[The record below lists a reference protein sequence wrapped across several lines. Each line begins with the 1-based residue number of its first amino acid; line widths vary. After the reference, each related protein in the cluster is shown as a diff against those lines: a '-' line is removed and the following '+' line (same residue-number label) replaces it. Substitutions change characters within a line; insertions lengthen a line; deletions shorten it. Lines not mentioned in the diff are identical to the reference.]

1 MQKKSMLALLL
12 ALTLILSGCALQRVN
27 EEKDAARV
35 IIDVNGETVTKGAFV
50 TTVNNT
56 WTQYQYYNQLYSQY
70 GMGDIYPTDADTVI
84 KEVADNYVSTL
95 AARQKAR
102 EMGMYEFTEE
112 EKASI
117 QEKAK
122 ESYDSY
128 LSQVASNYLTDSTL
142 EGDALTAAAEAYIA
156 EHGMSTL
163 DDFVKDAEN
172 EAALDKLETLITA
185 DVTVS
190 DEEVTASLNEKA
202 EAAKAQYETNP
213 DAYGTAVNGKS
224 TVYYAPAGYRMVRH
238 ILINVTDDERT
249 AIQEARSALT
259 TAENNVKNAAEDADM
274 DALNAAVAEA
284 QAKLDEVK
292 APALAAVKEKADEV
306 YALATAEGADFT
318 ALIAEYSGDPA
329 MPEGGYAL
337 REGYG
342 EFVAEFTNGAMA
354 LEKVGDVS
362 EPIATDYGYHIIRYD
377 ADVEEGVV
385 DTEAVRDG
393 IRDTLLTS
401 KKNEKSSEALQSW
414 VDAAD
419 VKMYL
424 EKVK

>member
-84 KEVADNYVSTL
+84 QEVADNYVSTL
-95 AARQKAR
+95 VARQKAR
-102 EMGMYEFTEE
+102 EMGMYDFNEE
-112 EKASI
+112 EQADI

-238 ILINVTDDERT
+238 ILINVTEDERT
-249 AIQEARSALT
+249 AILEARSALT

-284 QAKLDEVK
+284 QQKLDEVK

-385 DTEAVRDG
+385 DTEAVRDS

-414 VDAAD
+414 VDAAN